1 MTEKQMKALK
11 KGNKKRIYNALVRK
25 VKNLK
30 TYQDVM
36 TFDER
41 KNMNRIEVI
50 MSYNQTYGQ

>member
-1 MTEKQMKALK
+1 MKALK
-11 KGNKKRIYNALVRK
+11 MGNKKRIYNALIRK

>member
-1 MTEKQMKALK
+1 MKALK
-11 KGNKKRIYNALVRK
+11 KGNKKRIYNALIRK

-36 TFDER
+36 TSDER